1 MGDSPSVEFVASA
14 WLGDRPIDQVP
25 TEQLEHQMLGLVGH
39 LAAATC
45 AFLTMVG
52 EYDARRAW
60 ESWQALSCAHWLSWH
75 CGVGMV
81 AAREQV
87 RVARR
92 LRELPAIHQA
102 FAAGTISYCK
112 VRAVTRVASTDNQED
127 LLSLARYS
135 TGSQLEKA
143 CSALRRAGVDLSAD
157 EDSSFRRRSLSWES
171 DPDTGDLIV
180 RARIPA
186 GLDAE
191 GFREQINSA
200 TSDAEFDESG
210 QLVES
215 VDCRRLDALLDL
227 LSAAGS
233 VDSSLAA
240 QPQIVVPPA
249 GNVTALVGVTG
260 HSNDAGDGSAGD
272 SSADDSITEAHTRHG
287 HPVSDSELEQRSCDA
302 HVATRANQP
311 DSSAACGA
319 EKKARGKR
327 FPSASLRREVSER
340 DGGRCRFPGCDRRH
354 RLHVHHIVHWEHGG
368 PTEKLNLILLCDRH
382 HRAIHREH
390 WTLTGTAVDATFTR
404 FGRQVNESAPH
415 MTGRLAEIVDTH
427 ALHGLRIDHDG
438 AGSHWQG
445 EHVQWDC
452 FFAAFL
458 PYDPGAKPARGDF
471 GGAADGIA
479 QVGGTAA
486 PSGDSAESPRPDCLT
501 DDPSGTDPVGPPV
514 REYC

>member
-14 WLGDRPIDQVP
+14 WLGDQPVEQVP
-25 TEQLEHQMLGLVGH
+25 TEQLEHQMLGLAGH

-60 ESWQALSCAHWLSWH
+60 ESWEALSCAHWLSWQ
-75 CGVGMV
+75 CGVGVV

-112 VRAVTRVASTDNQED
+112 VRAITRVASADNQED

-143 CSALRRAGVDLSAD
+143 CSALRRAGAARPAD
-157 EDSSFRRRSLSWES
+157 EDSSFRCRSLSWMT
-171 DPDTGDLIV
+171 DDHTGDLIV

-186 GLDAE
+186 GVDAE
-191 GFREQINSA
+191 AFMEQVDKA
-200 TSDAEFDESG
+200 TAGPTFDEAG
-210 QLVES
+210 MVEES
-215 VDCRRLDALLDL
+215 LGCRRLDALLDL

-240 QPQIVVPPA
+240 QPQIVVRPA
-249 GNVTALVGVTG
+249 GDTAMVGVSGDTG
-260 HSNDAGDGSAGD
+260 AGTVDAGSVDSGTVDAGAVD
-272 SSADDSITEAHTRHG
+272 ARTRDG
-287 HPVSDSELEQRSCDA
+287 HPVSGSELEQRSCDA
-302 HVATRANQP
+302 RVTTRPTRPTRP
-311 DSSAACGA
+311 DRSDRSGACNA
-319 EKKARGKR
+319 QNEKDRSKR
-327 FPSASLRREVSER
+327 FPSAALRREIFER
-340 DGGRCRFPGCDRRH
+340 DGGCCRFPGCDRRY

-368 PTEKLNLILLCDRH
+368 PTAESNLLLLCGRH
-382 HRAIHREH
+382 HRAIHRDS
-390 WTLTGTAVDATFTR
+390 WTLTGTATDAIFASGDR
-404 FGRQVNESAPH
+404 PVSESAPS

-427 ALHGLRIDHDG
+427 ARHGLEIDHDG

-445 EHVQWDC
+445 DKIHWDC

-458 PYDPGAKPARGDF
+458 PYDPFPVP
-471 GGAADGIA
+471 
-479 QVGGTAA
+479 Q
-486 PSGDSAESPRPDCLT
+486 PSES
-501 DDPSGTDPVGPPV
+501 S
-514 REYC
+514 